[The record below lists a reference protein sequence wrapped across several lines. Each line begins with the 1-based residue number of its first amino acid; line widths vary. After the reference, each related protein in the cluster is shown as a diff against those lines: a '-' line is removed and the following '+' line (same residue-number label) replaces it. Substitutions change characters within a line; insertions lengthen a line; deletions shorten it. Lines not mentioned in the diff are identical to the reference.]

1 MSLWLI
7 VAGMG
12 LVTYAIRLSML
23 VFVHHGS
30 LPALARDALRYV
42 TPAVLT
48 AIILPAVLYIGE
60 QERFDAG
67 IGNERLLAAVLAA
80 VVAPL
85 TANVWLTI
93 GAGMCTLWALE
104 ALI

>member
-1 MSLWLI
+1 MNPWLI

-30 LPALARDALRYV
+30 LPGFARDALRYV

-60 QERFDAG
+60 RDRFDAG
-67 IGNERLLAAVLAA
+67 IGNERLLAALLAA
-80 VVAPL
+80 AVARF

-93 GAGMCTLWALE
+93 GAGMCALWALE
-104 ALI
+104 ALT